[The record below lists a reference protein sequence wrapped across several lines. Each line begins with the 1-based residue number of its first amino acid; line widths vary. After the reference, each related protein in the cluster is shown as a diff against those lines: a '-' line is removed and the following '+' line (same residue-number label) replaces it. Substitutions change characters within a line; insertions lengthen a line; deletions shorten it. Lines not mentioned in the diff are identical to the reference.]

1 MEESE
6 AWSRALRGDGEAFG
20 VVFDRYHDRV
30 YRHVWR
36 LVDTRADAEDV
47 TAAAFL
53 ELWRLRRRVRVV
65 NGSVL
70 PWLLVTASNVA
81 RNQRRATRRYRALLD
96 RLPRSPAVAPP
107 QEGVREDLLEGLR
120 SLSAPDLHLLCLVVL
135 EGYQVAEA
143 AELLGLS
150 DTAARSRLHRARAR
164 VRVVAHAVQASIKE
178 ES

>member
-6 AWSRALRGDGEAFG
+6 AWQQALRGDGEAFG
-20 VVFDRYHDRV
+20 HVFDQHSDRV
-30 YRHVWR
+30 YRHACR
-36 LVDTRADAEDV
+36 LVDSRSDAEDV

-53 ELWRLRRRVRVV
+53 ELWRLRRRVRLV

-96 RLPRSPAVAPP
+96 RLPRSPESIQPDD
-107 QEGVREDLLEGLR
+107 GISEDLLEGLR
-120 SLSAPDLHLLCLVVL
+120 SLSTPDLHLLCLVVL

-150 DTAARSRLHRARAR
+150 ATAARSRLHRARAR
-164 VRVVAHAVQASIKE
+164 VREVAHATQVAIE
-178 ES
+178 EGS